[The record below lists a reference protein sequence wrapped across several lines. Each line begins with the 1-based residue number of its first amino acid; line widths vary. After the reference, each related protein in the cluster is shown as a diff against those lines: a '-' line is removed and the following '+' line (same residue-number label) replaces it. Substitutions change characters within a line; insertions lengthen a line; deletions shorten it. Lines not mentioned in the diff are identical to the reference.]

1 MELDWV
7 VKSINFHRFLWQK
20 SNKNYSVRQRT
31 TFMDA
36 APAFKEYKKTK
47 LMHLQRYCLCT
58 LKAMCAGLSLLRM
71 QMLVEYSQ

>member
-36 APAFKEYKKTK
+36 APAFKEYKKQSSCICNVTVYVPWK
-47 LMHLQRYCLCT
+47 QCV
-58 LKAMCAGLSLLRM
+58 
-71 QMLVEYSQ
+71 QD